1 MLLPDMDDSQDEQ
14 GKINHKNTYHSRHQI
29 VQQFHHLSWIGSHE
43 IQEHIHRYH
52 SRSEEIEQHQLEG
65 SEKDKE
71 KCPPYHLAR
80 TSGYRK
86 EPHIQSQRQQHI
98 GCARPERQSFGK
110 AQGDVGQQQC
120 HHRIPVKEGTRRHL
134 IIYSITYRMIH
145 RLHLII
151 YIEHIVKRI
160 HEHIV
165 KAS

>member
-29 VQQFHHLSWIGSHE
+29 VQQFHHLSWIGGHE

-86 EPHIQSQRQQHI
+86 NH
-98 GCARPERQSFGK
+98 
-110 AQGDVGQQQC
+110 
-120 HHRIPVKEGTRRHL
+120 
-134 IIYSITYRMIH
+134 IYSARGNSILAAPAQKDNLSVKH
-145 RLHLII
+145 RAMLGSSNATTA
-151 YIEHIVKRI
+151 YQ
-160 HEHIV
+160 
-165 KAS
+165 